1 MLATS
6 QQLVVITG
14 ASKGLGKALAIQL
27 AQAGYR
33 LALVARDQQL
43 LQQLAQ
49 QLHQQYQVSA
59 SVFAADLTQH
69 QQLSSLFQQIEQQCG
84 PIEILINNAGTG
96 FFKPFLQH
104 SIAEHQ
110 AIIDLNFTAL
120 VHSCYAVL
128 PAMQQ
133 RQRGIIFNIASDVS
147 ERPQANMAVY
157 SASKFAVRGFS
168 LSLLREV
175 KQYGIKVS
183 CINPGIIDT
192 CFNGNIPGHKAAED
206 ALQVA
211 QVAELIQQ
219 LLQQPAHLLIDEITL
234 HPPTQDF

>member
-1 MLATS
+1 MLAVS
-6 QQLVVITG
+6 EQLVLISG
-14 ASKGLGKALAIQL
+14 ASKGLGKALAEQL

-33 LALVARDQQL
+33 LALVARDEAL

-49 QLHQQYQVSA
+49 QLRQQYGATV
-59 SVFAADLTQH
+59 SVFAADLAQH
-69 QQLSSLFQQIEQQCG
+69 QQLADLFQRVEQQCG
-84 PIEILINNAGTG
+84 PIEVLINNAGLG
-96 FFKPFLQH
+96 FYKPFLQH
-104 SIAEHQ
+104 SMAEHQ
-110 AIIDLNFTAL
+110 AIIDVNFSAL

-133 RQRGIIFNIASDVS
+133 RQRGTIINIASDVS
-147 ERPQANMAVY
+147 ERPQPNMAVY

-175 KQYGIKVS
+175 KQHGIKVS

-192 CFNGNIPGHKAAED
+192 CFNGNVPGHKDSAD
-206 ALQVA
+206 ALQVD
-211 QVAELIQQ
+211 QVAQLIQQ
-219 LLQQPAHLLIDEITL
+219 LIQQPEHLLIDEITL